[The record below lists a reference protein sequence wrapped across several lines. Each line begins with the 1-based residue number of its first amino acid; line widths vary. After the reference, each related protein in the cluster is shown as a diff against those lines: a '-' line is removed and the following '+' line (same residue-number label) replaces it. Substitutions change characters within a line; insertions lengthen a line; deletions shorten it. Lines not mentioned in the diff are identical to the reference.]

1 MPEPI
6 VTKKKL
12 DKCVKVKY
20 KGTSDNVAVSP
31 GRGRDICEEVV
42 TVKKKEII
50 NALTILE
57 GVKRGLRKVLDK
69 HSA

>member
-12 DKCVKVKY
+12 DKCVKAKY
-20 KGTSDNVAVSP
+20 KGPSDDVGDSP
-31 GRGRDICEEVV
+31 AEDIHEEVV

-57 GVKRGLRKVLDK
+57 GVKRGLRKALNR
-69 HSA
+69 HRT

>member
-12 DKCVKVKY
+12 DKCVKEKY
-20 KGTSDNVAVSP
+20 KDPLDNVGDSP
-31 GRGRDICEEVV
+31 VEDIHEEVV

-57 GVKRGLRKVLDK
+57 GVKRGLRKVLDR
-69 HSA
+69 HRT

>member
-1 MPEPI
+1 MSESTLP
-6 VTKKKL
+6 KKKL
-12 DKCVKVKY
+12 DKCVKGKY
-20 KGTSDNVAVSP
+20 KDSLDNVGPAENI
-31 GRGRDICEEVV
+31 DEEVV
-42 TVKKKEII
+42 TVKKREII

>member
-12 DKCVKVKY
+12 DKFPKVVY
-20 KGTSDNVAVSP
+20 KDKVNDPSS
-31 GRGRDICEEVV
+31 IEEVV

-57 GVKRGLRKVLDK
+57 GVKRGLRKALNK
-69 HSA
+69 HRT

>member
-1 MPEPI
+1 MTPESI

-12 DKCVKVKY
+12 DKCVKEKY
-20 KGTSDNVAVSP
+20 KGTSDNVGPAENT
-31 GRGRDICEEVV
+31 DEEVV

-57 GVKRGLRKVLDK
+57 GVKRGLRKVLNK

>member
-1 MPEPI
+1 MPEPV

-12 DKCVKVKY
+12 DKCVKAKY
-20 KGTSDNVAVSP
+20 KGTVDDAVSP

-50 NALTILE
+50 DALTILE
-57 GVKRGLRKVLDK
+57 GVKRGFRKILDK
-69 HSA
+69 HRT

>member
-1 MPEPI
+1 MPESI
-6 VTKKKL
+6 VIKKKL
-12 DKCVKVKY
+12 DKCVKAKY
-20 KGTSDNVAVSP
+20 KGPSDNVGPAE
-31 GRGRDICEEVV
+31 DIYEEVV

-69 HSA
+69 HRA

>member
-1 MPEPI
+1 MSESTLP
-6 VTKKKL
+6 KKKL
-12 DKCVKVKY
+12 DKCVKGKY
-20 KGTSDNVAVSP
+20 KNSLDAENI
-31 GRGRDICEEVV
+31 DEEVV